1 LPILI
6 QILPKIKKYIDS
18 LNCSSWNI
26 LLFDSLEKW
35 GEDKIVLLGKEG
47 LNTVASTLNP
57 FWEDILDNLSNQQI
71 ETVIDGND
79 VLSQSIW
86 LK

>member
-1 LPILI
+1 MPILI
-6 QILPKIKKYIDS
+6 QILPKIKQYIDS
-18 LNCSSWNI
+18 LNCSPWNI

-47 LNTVASTLNP
+47 MNTVASTLNP
-57 FWEDILDNLSNQQI
+57 FWEDILDNLSNQQN
-71 ETVIDGND
+71 EKVIDGND
-79 VLSQSIW
+79 VLSQSIS